1 MAYEH
6 SRKSSDEP
14 ATLHDVMKDALA
26 DELQARY
33 HPPEVLPHN
42 LLVRLM
48 QMQEDERRK
57 AAS

>member
-1 MAYEH
+1 VAYEH
-6 SRKSSDEP
+6 PRNSGDRP
-14 ATLHDVMKDALA
+14 VTLHAVMKDALT

-33 HPPEVLPHN
+33 RPPDVLPHN

-57 AAS
+57 PGS